1 MMKGE
6 HRRENSN
13 RKIIRI
19 IKEAFVGTRLAVEE
33 RETTAYYYYYPLP
46 TADTT
51 TKGGWILGKDH
62 WNQEGYHT
70 IKETLK
76 QSMIS
81 RIERKKKVIKK

>member
-51 TKGGWILGKDH
+51 TKGESLVRTTGI
-62 WNQEGYHT
+62 
-70 IKETLK
+70 
-76 QSMIS
+76 
-81 RIERKKKVIKK
+81 RKVIIL